1 MPRPFRTRPLA
12 AAATAATIAALLTAC
27 TDDPFDRPGTVA
39 PRGLNEANLR
49 AMVVDPAHLRLGVDA
64 PGSRG
69 DAGSRPVDLLR
80 SGKRA
85 PLTAGGASAVAG
97 MDAGAGGAGNGGR

>member
-12 AAATAATIAALLTAC
+12 AAAAIAALLAAC

-39 PRGLNEANLR
+39 PRGLNDANLR
-49 AMVVDPAHLRLGVDA
+49 AMVVDPAHLRRGVDA
-64 PGSRG
+64 PTARG

-85 PLTAGGASAVAG
+85 PLTGGGAP
-97 MDAGAGGAGNGGR
+97 GAAA

>member
-12 AAATAATIAALLTAC
+12 AAATAATIAALLAAC

-85 PLTAGGASAVAG
+85 PLTAGGASAMAG